1 MPRYGISHEAGALKR
16 AMVYHPRRE
25 LELAN
30 SNPVAHHFDQSMETK
45 RFISDHQ
52 ELIEALEGGASRS
65 SRSTGRR

>member
-16 AMVYHPRRE
+16 VMVHHPGRE

-30 SNPVAHHFDQSMETK
+30 SDPVAHHFDQPVETK

-52 ELIEALEGGASRS
+52 ELIEALGGASRS